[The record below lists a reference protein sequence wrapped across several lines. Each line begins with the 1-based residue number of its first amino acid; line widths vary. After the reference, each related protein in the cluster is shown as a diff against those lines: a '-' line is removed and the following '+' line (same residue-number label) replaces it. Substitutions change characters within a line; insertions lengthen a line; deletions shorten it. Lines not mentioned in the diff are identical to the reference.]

1 MVLSYSFR
9 LLCVALLGIGCVQ
22 VAAELALWVASPSLL
37 KMLAGSGARRQEQ
50 ILFWGQLTTHVLAL
64 LLTVDFVVPRYV
76 AAETNLD
83 AERVGWLSAAAA
95 ALVLCRYLRAL
106 LHGMNMWARAIWM
119 LRLSNSAGP
128 VEGASGTN
136 PPLMSLAQP
145 CPPLAVVGLLRP
157 RILISKT
164 MLDPAKLSAE
174 ALAIALDH
182 ELAHLRH
189 RDNWKLF
196 ALACL
201 PGLRLHTKMRPTCL
215 QLWRR
220 HNDWA
225 ADDDAV
231 GGDYPRAL
239 MLAESLVACAK
250 SIPAKEPG
258 YLFTGLAT
266 HEDEL
271 KARIERLIGLNDSQQ
286 PKASSRFPV
295 LLALAGVLLALACSL
310 LAAAAPWLHEAAESI
325 LHLG

>member
-9 LLCVALLGIGCVQ
+9 LLCVALLGVGCVQ
-22 VAAELALWVASPSLL
+22 VAAEVALWVASPSLL

-50 ILFWGQLTTHVLAL
+50 VLFWGPLMTHALAL
-64 LLTVDFVVPRYV
+64 ALTLVFLVPRYV
-76 AAETNLD
+76 EAETNMD

-106 LHGMNMWARAIWM
+106 LHGLSMWVRAIWL
-119 LRLSNSAGP
+119 LRFREIAEP
-128 VEGASGTN
+128 VKSVTS
-136 PPLMSLAQP
+136 PPLMSLPQP
-145 CPPLAVVGLLRP
+145 CPPLALVGLLRP
-157 RILISKT
+157 RILIAKS

-174 ALAIALDH
+174 ALAIVLDH

-201 PGLRLHTKMRPTCL
+201 PGLGLHTKMRPAYL

-231 GGDYPRAL
+231 SGDYPRAL

-250 SIPAKEPG
+250 YIPAKEPG

-271 KARIERLIGLNDSQQ
+271 KLRIERLIGLNDSQ
-286 PKASSRFPV
+286 PKASNRFPV
-295 LLALAGVLLALACSL
+295 LLALAGVLLAVACSL

>member
-1 MVLSYSFR
+1 VLLSYSFR
-9 LLCVALLGIGCVQ
+9 LLCLALLAIGGVQ
-22 VAAELALWVASPSLL
+22 AVAELGFWLASPRLL

-50 ILFWGQLTTHVLAL
+50 VLFWGQLVTHALAL
-64 LLTVDFVVPRYV
+64 ALTLVFLVPRYV
-76 AAETNLD
+76 EAETNLD

-95 ALVLCRYLRAL
+95 ALVLCRYIRAL
-106 LHGMNMWARAIWM
+106 QHGIEMWARAIWM
-119 LRLSNSAGP
+119 LRFCDTAEP
-128 VEGASGTN
+128 VEGPYSTN
-136 PPLMSLAQP
+136 FPLMSVAQP
-145 CPPLAVVGLLRP
+145 CPPLAVVGLVRP
-157 RILISKT
+157 RILIAKS
-164 MLDPAKLSAE
+164 MLDRSKLSAE
-174 ALAIALDH
+174 ALGIALDH
-182 ELAHLRH
+182 EQAHLRH

-201 PGLRLHTKMRPTCL
+201 PSLGLHTKMRPACL

-231 GGDYPRAL
+231 RGDYPRAL
-239 MLAESLVACAK
+239 TLAESLVACSK

-271 KARIERLIGLNDSQQ
+271 KARIERLIGLNASPQ
-286 PKASSRFPV
+286 PKASNRFPV
-295 LLALAGVLLALACSL
+295 LLALAGVLLAVACSL
-310 LAAAAPWLHEAAESI
+310 LAAAAPWLHETAESI